1 MTSGSYAQRHGLL
14 SRLLNEQTQLTG
26 PNAFAVATVSGDGG
40 DLKLDD
46 LLLRGWSECLDP
58 ERELV

>member
-26 PNAFAVATVSGDGG
+26 PNAFAVATVSGD
-40 DLKLDD
+40 D